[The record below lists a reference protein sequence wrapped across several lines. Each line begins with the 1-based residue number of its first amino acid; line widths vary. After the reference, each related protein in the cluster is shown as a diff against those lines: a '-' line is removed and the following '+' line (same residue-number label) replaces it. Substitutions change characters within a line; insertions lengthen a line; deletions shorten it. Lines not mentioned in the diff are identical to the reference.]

1 MFFNKTGNLNDAE
14 IPRALRK
21 GLKVKIPVQS
31 QGHEKGKGKFVP
43 LTLKFSRRN
52 MGQLS
57 FLGNYPPTPSLGQH
71 FALSEK

>member
-21 GLKVKIPVQS
+21 GLKVKIPVQP

-43 LTLKFSRRN
+43 LTLKFSHRN
-52 MGQLS
+52 MRSIKFFGHL
-57 FLGNYPPTPSLGQH
+57 LPTPPLSQH